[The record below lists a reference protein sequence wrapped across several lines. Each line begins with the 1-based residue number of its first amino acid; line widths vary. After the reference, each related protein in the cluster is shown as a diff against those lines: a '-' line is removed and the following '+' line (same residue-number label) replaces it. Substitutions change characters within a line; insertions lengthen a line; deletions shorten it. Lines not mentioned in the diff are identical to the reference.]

1 MASVYS
7 SEVNV
12 EFKALWAVASKCS
25 ECLAGMDNATAMA
38 RCIKNNTAAAAAA
51 AAAALVRDKRHL
63 LVLEQR
69 LLVAACASLLEVAD
83 GDTRRVDLG

>member
-51 AAAALVRDKRHL
+51 AAALVRDKRHL